1 MGMVVRLLEITN
13 DPKLVDLELM
23 SITDQT
29 PLDIRIRLHR
39 IYSADVMYPSADFN
53 NSKRKVFDKFT
64 SMGFGRK
71 YFGDEIN
78 YEKTIESLGYN
89 QTQVFIDPCSYDYI
103 IRSSNTVLDLDL
115 DQYVCDKIDMGTGIT
130 FEVLEEF
137 KGRYKEGFWEWSQLD
152 DFLPTSK
159 EYLLKE
165 DLEQAKQY
173 FLWDS
178 PIQQWELKENQVI
191 HLSW

>member
-1 MGMVVRLLEITN
+1 
-13 DPKLVDLELM
+13 
-23 SITDQT
+23 
-29 PLDIRIRLHR
+29 
-39 IYSADVMYPSADFN
+39 
-53 NSKRKVFDKFT
+53 
-64 SMGFGRK
+64 
-71 YFGDEIN
+71 
-78 YEKTIESLGYN
+78 
-89 QTQVFIDPCSYDYI
+89 
-103 IRSSNTVLDLDL
+103 
-115 DQYVCDKIDMGTGIT
+115 MGTGIT

-159 EYLLKE
+159 EYLFKE

-173 FLWDS
+173 FLLDS

>member
-78 YEKTIESLGYN
+78 YLSIHAHM
-89 QTQVFIDPCSYDYI
+89 I
-103 IRSSNTVLDLDL
+103 ILFVARI
-115 DQYVCDKIDMGTGIT
+115 QYLI
-130 FEVLEEF
+130 
-137 KGRYKEGFWEWSQLD
+137 
-152 DFLPTSK
+152 
-159 EYLLKE
+159 
-165 DLEQAKQY
+165 
-173 FLWDS
+173 
-178 PIQQWELKENQVI
+178 
-191 HLSW
+191 